1 MNLAGQEAAQG
12 FYLSQME
19 VAMIDFGLPGE
30 AKTDVLYD
38 VIILGAGA
46 AGLTAA
52 IYASRSL
59 LKTLV
64 IDPAPAGG
72 LALTTE
78 IIENYPGF
86 PDGIMGPQ
94 LMASFR
100 RQAERFQ
107 AEIIEITPVMAVR
120 LSGQEK
126 EVVTDRGTF
135 RSKAV
140 IIATGRRY
148 KEIGVKGEDEYKGKG
163 VSYCATC
170 DAPLFRGK
178 DVAVVAGGSSGI
190 QESLRL
196 LKFVN
201 SVILVGFPPR
211 QTADPVL
218 LEKMKEQ
225 KNITLLFHHRLLEIY
240 GERTVK
246 GVKIEDL
253 ETGTV
258 QDIKVDGVFI
268 FASLT
273 PNSELFD
280 EIEKDSRG
288 FILAEER
295 TLTTNLPGV
304 YVAGDVRSKILR
316 QIATAV
322 GDGALAAHGVKRYLH
337 ELEKEKHR

>member
-1 MNLAGQEAAQG
+1 
-12 FYLSQME
+12 
-19 VAMIDFGLPGE
+19 MIDFGLPE
-30 AKTDVLYD
+30 EVKTDVLYD
-38 VIILGAGA
+38 VIILGAGS

-78 IIENYPGF
+78 LIENYPGF
-86 PDGIMGPQ
+86 PDGILGPQ
-94 LMASFR
+94 LMAAFR
-100 RQAERFQ
+100 RQAEKFK
-107 AEIIEITPVMAVR
+107 AEIIEITPVNAVR

-135 RSKAV
+135 RSKAI

-148 KEIGVKGEDEYKGKG
+148 KEIGIKGENEYKGKG

-178 DVAVVAGGSSGI
+178 DVAVVASGSLGI
-190 QESLRL
+190 QEGLRL

-201 SVILVGFPPR
+201 SVILIGLPPR
-211 QTADPVL
+211 QAVEPYL
-218 LEKMKEQ
+218 LEKIKDQ
-225 KNITLLFHHRLLEIY
+225 KNISLLLHHRLLEIY

-253 ETGTV
+253 ETGEV
-258 QDIKVDGVFI
+258 RDIRVDGVFI

-273 PNSELFD
+273 PNSELF
-280 EIEKDSRG
+280 EGIEKDRHG
-288 FILAEER
+288 FILADDR
-295 TLTTNLPGV
+295 TLKTNLPGV
-304 YVAGDVRSKILR
+304 YVAGDVRSKNLR

-322 GDGALAAHGVKRYLH
+322 GDGALAAHGVKQYLH
-337 ELEKEKHR
+337 ELEREKHRP